1 MKIQTVVSEIFQK
14 KYIRYSGSWT
24 WLRSGFE
31 EEYDR
36 LRSGNLLLEDG
47 PGEKIWNTKSKFA
60 LKVDDGRRTVVFK
73 TYRKMRE
80 VHYMFH
86 ISPLAFEAV
95 NYGKLEQM
103 GFPMAKLL
111 AVGDMRKCFLCK
123 SGFLMTEFVE
133 NSFDGRVFMPG
144 GSHADNKALRDDFCR
159 AHLGW
164 LAKLH
169 DAGIFHRAFTP
180 ANLLWRFG
188 KDGKTLEPIW
198 IDVASCRKKSSQ
210 TLRKLIPQDPANL
223 FAWFEL
229 SREEVH
235 AMLEFYYGKLQN
247 RRMTFERLETAC
259 LEEMDKKTA
268 KIRFEGQAK

>member
-1 MKIQTVVSEIFQK
+1 MKTQTVVSDVFQK
-14 KYIRYSGSWT
+14 KYVKYAGSWT

-36 LRSGNLLLEDG
+36 LRSGDLLLESG
-47 PGEKIWNTKSKFA
+47 PGEKIWNTKSKFT

-95 NYGKLEQM
+95 NYGRLEQM

-111 AVGDMRKCFLCK
+111 AVGDTRKCFLCK

-133 NSFDGRVFMPG
+133 NSCDGRVFMPG
-144 GSHADNKALRDDFCR
+144 GARAADKALRDDFCR
-159 AHLGW
+159 AHLKW

-169 DAGIFHRAFTP
+169 DAGMFHRAFAP

-198 IDVASCRKKSSQ
+198 IDVASCRKKSP
-210 TLRKLIPQDPANL
+210 LALLKLIPQDPANL
-223 FAWFEL
+223 FALLGLTRQEA
-229 SREEVH
+229 RE
-235 AMLEFYYGKLQN
+235 MLAFYYDCLTRK
-247 RRMTFERLETAC
+247 RMPFERLEKAC
-259 LEEMDKKTA
+259 YEEMDKKTE
-268 KIRFEGQAK
+268 KIKNMKLPQ